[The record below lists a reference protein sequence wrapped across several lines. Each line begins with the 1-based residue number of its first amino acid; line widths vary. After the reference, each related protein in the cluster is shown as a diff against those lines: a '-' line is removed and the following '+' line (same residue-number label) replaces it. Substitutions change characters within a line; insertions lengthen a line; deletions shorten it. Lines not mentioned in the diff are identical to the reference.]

1 MATDKTTDYNATKP
15 RDDDE
20 LRGGTQGGE
29 STRLN
34 EGEAP
39 DPGDQ
44 GLTNPSGGVH
54 TEPPSKAVPRTDVG
68 RGS

>member
-1 MATDKTTDYNATKP
+1 MATEKTTDVNATQP
-15 RDDDE
+15 GDADE

-29 STRLN
+29 SARLYDA
-34 EGEAP
+34 EAP
-39 DPGDQ
+39 NPGTQ

-68 RGS
+68 RTP